1 MINLNKC
8 WPAVIGPNWDDEP
21 STTSFYHLWCI
32 LWPKL
37 REPETLTTM
46 NRLKKLP
53 KSHSGPESL
62 DFLRHLHPWSLANT
76 ENPDAF
82 GYVSVHAMEAI
93 WRLIQGPGHVVHEQ
107 PQRSF
112 QPRIFF
118 GFLKGDPSVNV
129 VNFLPL
135 SLPFGDGRNFIVHL
149 WWNLGVWVMPLRQ
162 ATAWPCARPHWMP
175 GSKRVAHAAGET
187 PPCHPA
193 PVWNRFPP
201 SRALFERK
209 LSRFN

>member
-1 MINLNKC
+1 MMSPPQQVLITC
-8 WPAVIGPNWDDEP
+8 GA
-21 STTSFYHLWCI
+21 SFDQNFVS
-32 LWPKL
+32 PKL
-37 REPETLTTM
+37 WQPWIAWKNFR
-46 NRLKKLP
+46 KV
-53 KSHSGPESL
+53 HSGPESL
-62 DFLRHLHPWSLANT
+62 DFLGHLHPWSLANT

-107 PQRSF
+107 PQRGF

-149 WWNLGVWVMPLRQ
+149 WRNLGGLSHALRQ

-193 PVWNRFPP
+193 PVWNRFHPAVPFLKGSYPASTKISQFRCLP
-201 SRALFERK
+201 SETLV
-209 LSRFN
+209 